1 MEKEERKAIQRLW
14 EDIVWCVCRVGA
26 CLRAF
31 VCIKHACP
39 PQGPSGDRSTQH
51 LPARESE
58 CYPTAQPFQM
68 PLPVQPY
75 VQENLLQ
82 SWGMWRANGELLVCH
97 RADAT
102 HHMEVPVF
110 QSHNAPVFPNSSH
123 CWAQGGR
130 AGSHI
135 TSCDCRGKSR
145 AGAYGP
151 PNLEVFEMN
160 PFTLGSVSANEGWGH
175 RSTVTLAE
183 TLDIWLHSWT
193 GFPMSDIFPC
203 KFYQIY
209 LLRGSDSWSYDQSH
223 ERAPNGN
230 S

>member
-1 MEKEERKAIQRLW
+1 MGLKLQHRLKISLKGFLSVHKVMEKEERKAIQRLW

-82 SWGMWRANGELLVCH
+82 SWGMWRANGSCWCVIGLMPLTTWRC
-97 RADAT
+97 
-102 HHMEVPVF
+102 PYF
-110 QSHNAPVFPNSSH
+110 SHTTPAPVFPNSSH

-130 AGSHI
+130 AGPHI
-135 TSCDCRGKSR
+135 ISCRGESR
-145 AGAYGP
+145 AGA
-151 PNLEVFEMN
+151 
-160 PFTLGSVSANEGWGH
+160 
-175 RSTVTLAE
+175 
-183 TLDIWLHSWT
+183 
-193 GFPMSDIFPC
+193 
-203 KFYQIY
+203 
-209 LLRGSDSWSYDQSH
+209 
-223 ERAPNGN
+223 
-230 S
+230 